1 MNFKDLQEA
10 NKFISTIELKGK
22 SYALVN
28 ERVKAF
34 RFLFPNGTIKT
45 TLLEDNGERCT
56 MLAEV
61 FDNEKLI
68 ATGHAFEEKS
78 SSFVNK
84 TSYIENCETS
94 AIGRALAMVGI
105 GIDVSIASY
114 EEVNNA
120 INNQGKEE
128 TALPNRADMIKAI
141 IAKYPRGSEDFSKLL
156 AFWKVPQIEKATN
169 AQIMAVYNKYCEA

>member
-1 MNFKDLQEA
+1 MYFKDLQEA

-56 MLAEV
+56 FLAEIY
-61 FDNEKLI
+61 DGDLLLGS
-68 ATGHAFEEKS
+68 GHAFEEKA

-120 INNQGKEE
+120 INNQGGDKIP
-128 TALPNRADMIKAI
+128 TRAEMVKAI
-141 IAKYPRGSEDFSKLL
+141 LNKYPKGSEDFSKLL
-156 AFWKVPQIEKATN
+156 EFWKVPQIEKATN